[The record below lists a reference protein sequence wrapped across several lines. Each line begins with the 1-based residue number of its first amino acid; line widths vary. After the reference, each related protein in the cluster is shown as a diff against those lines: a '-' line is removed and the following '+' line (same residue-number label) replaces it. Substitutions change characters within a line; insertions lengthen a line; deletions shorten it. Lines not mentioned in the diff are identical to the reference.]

1 MPSREELHQKVLAL
15 PKEPGVY
22 IMKNAR
28 SEVIYV
34 GKAKALKNRVSQ
46 YFQNEARHTPKT
58 RKMVSHIDDFDII
71 VCASE
76 FEALV
81 LENSM
86 IKKYKPKYNILL
98 KDDKGYPFIRVSTH
112 QPYPIFTVV
121 SRVQKDAARYLGPYG
136 GRSAAFQAIDTVSRV
151 MGLRTCKRVLPRDI
165 GKDRP
170 CLNAQL
176 GRCCAPCSG
185 AVSEEEYAERVGQAV
200 RILEGQYQ
208 ELADSLEKEMYEA
221 SDQMRFERAAEL
233 RDRYRAILR
242 IGQHQ
247 KVVASGFADM
257 DVVAFV
263 QGQTRGCLV
272 TLHYLAGNLHDKEYT
287 MTDGT
292 SEEDASEAIG
302 GYIKQYYALRGT
314 APGLVMLSHEIE
326 DMQAVEQF
334 LGSVA
339 GKKVSLS
346 VPQRGRRRELM
357 ELAKKN
363 AREEI
368 QRVETGSERRMKSLE
383 LFGQMMGLEDTP
395 ESFEA
400 YDISNLSGTN
410 TVGSMI
416 VFEQGQ
422 PKKSRYRRF
431 KIKSVANGQD
441 DYQAMEEMLTRRMQH
456 WAQDDE
462 KFSELPSVFLID
474 GGLGHV
480 RVAKR
485 VLDRFACD
493 RPVFG
498 MVKDDHHRTRGLVA
512 PDGREFG
519 ISTVPA
525 VFALVGRMQEEVHRF
540 AIEYQRSLRHSDT
553 IKSQLETIPGVGKK
567 RREDLLRQFKS
578 MTAIKNAGVEQ
589 LSEIVP
595 RKTAQNIYEHF
606 HNGEEETCE
615 SSADPHGEN
624 S

>member
-1 MPSREELHQKVLAL
+1 MPDRDELHEKVLAL
-15 PKEPGVY
+15 PREPGVY

-28 SEVIYV
+28 GEVIYV

-58 RKMVSHIDDFDII
+58 RKMVSHIQDFDII
-71 VCASE
+71 VCRSE

-98 KDDKGYPFIRVSTH
+98 KDDKGYPFVRVSLH
-112 QPYPIFTVV
+112 QPYPTFSVV

-136 GRSAAFQAIDTVSRV
+136 GRGAAFRAIDAVSRI
-151 MGLRTCKRVLPRDI
+151 MGLRTCRRVLPRDI
-165 GKDRP
+165 GKERP

-185 AVSEEEYAERVGQAV
+185 RISEEDYAERVAQAV
-200 RILEGQYQ
+200 RILEGDYQ
-208 ELADSLEKEMYEA
+208 ELAKTIEAEMYEA
-221 SDQMRFERAAEL
+221 SEQMRFERAAEL
-233 RDRYRAILR
+233 RDRYRAIVR
-242 IGQHQ
+242 IGQNQ

-257 DVVAFV
+257 DLVAFV

-272 TLHYLAGNLHDKEYT
+272 MLHYLAGNLHEKEYT

-292 SEEDASEAIG
+292 SEDDASEAIG
-302 GYIKQYYALRGT
+302 GYIKQYYSLRGT
-314 APGLVMLSHEIE
+314 VPGLVLLSHEIE
-326 DMQAVEQF
+326 EMDAVSEF

-339 GKKVSLS
+339 GKKVTLS

-368 QRVETGSERRMKSLE
+368 VRVETGRERRSKSLE
-383 LFGQMMGLEDTP
+383 LFGQMMGLEETP
-395 ESFEA
+395 ETLEA
-400 YDISNLSGTN
+400 YDVSNLSGTN
-410 TVGSMI
+410 TVGSMV
-416 VFEQGQ
+416 VFEQAQ
-422 PKKSRYRRF
+422 PKKSKYRRF
-431 KIKSVANGQD
+431 KIRSVANGQD
-441 DYQAMEEMLTRRMQH
+441 DYQAMEEMLLRRMQR
-456 WAQDDE
+456 WADGDE
-462 KFSELPSVFLID
+462 KFAELPSVFLID

-498 MVKDDHHRTRGLVA
+498 MVKDDHHRTRGLVS

-525 VFALVGRMQEEVHRF
+525 VFALVGRIQEEVHRF
-540 AIEYQRSLRHSDT
+540 AIEYQRSLRRADNV
-553 IKSQLETIPGVGKK
+553 KSQLESIPGVGTK
-567 RREDLLRQFKS
+567 RREALLKQFRSVSAIRAAS
-578 MTAIKNAGVEQ
+578 MEQ
-589 LSEIVP
+589 LAEVIPRTAAQVVYDYFHSE
-595 RKTAQNIYEHF
+595 
-606 HNGEEETCE
+606 GETT
-615 SSADPHGEN
+615 
-624 S
+624 

>member
-1 MPSREELHQKVLAL
+1 MPDRDELHEKVLAL
-15 PKEPGVY
+15 PREPGVY

-28 SEVIYV
+28 GEVIYV

-58 RKMVSHIDDFDII
+58 RKMVSHIHDFDII
-71 VCASE
+71 VCRSE

-98 KDDKGYPFIRVSTH
+98 KDDKGYPFVRVSLH
-112 QPYPIFTVV
+112 QPYPTFSVV

-136 GRSAAFQAIDTVSRV
+136 GRGAAFRAIDAVSRI
-151 MGLRTCKRVLPRDI
+151 MGLRTCRRVLPRDI
-165 GKDRP
+165 GKERP

-185 AVSEEEYAERVGQAV
+185 GISEEEYAERVAQAV
-200 RILEGQYQ
+200 RILEGDYQ
-208 ELADSLEKEMYEA
+208 ELAKTIEAEMYEA
-221 SDQMRFERAAEL
+221 SEQMRFERAAEL
-233 RDRYRAILR
+233 RDRYRAIVR
-242 IGQHQ
+242 IGQNQ

-257 DVVAFV
+257 DLVAFV

-272 TLHYLAGNLHDKEYT
+272 MLHYLAGNLHEKEYT

-292 SEEDASEAIG
+292 SEDDASEAIG
-302 GYIKQYYALRGT
+302 GYIKQYYSLRGT
-314 APGLVMLSHEIE
+314 VPGLVLLSHEIE
-326 DMQAVEQF
+326 EMDAVSEF
-334 LGSVA
+334 LSSVA
-339 GKKVSLS
+339 GKKVTLS

-368 QRVETGSERRMKSLE
+368 VRVETGRERRSKSLE
-383 LFGQMMGLEDTP
+383 LFGQMMGLEETP
-395 ESFEA
+395 ETLEA
-400 YDISNLSGTN
+400 YDVSNLSGTN
-410 TVGSMI
+410 TVGSMV
-416 VFEQGQ
+416 VFEQAQ
-422 PKKSRYRRF
+422 PKKSKYRRF
-431 KIKSVANGQD
+431 KIRSVANGQD
-441 DYQAMEEMLTRRMQH
+441 DYQAMEEMLLRRMQR
-456 WAQDDE
+456 WADGDE
-462 KFSELPSVFLID
+462 KFAELPSVFLID

-498 MVKDDHHRTRGLVA
+498 MVKDDHHRTRGLVS

-525 VFALVGRMQEEVHRF
+525 VFALVGRIQEEVHRF
-540 AIEYQRSLRHSDT
+540 AIEYQRSLRRADNV
-553 IKSQLETIPGVGKK
+553 KSQLESIPGVGTK
-567 RREDLLRQFKS
+567 RREALLKQFRSVSAIRAAS
-578 MTAIKNAGVEQ
+578 MEQ
-589 LSEIVP
+589 LAEVIPRTAAQAVYDYFHSE
-595 RKTAQNIYEHF
+595 
-606 HNGEEETCE
+606 GETT
-615 SSADPHGEN
+615 
-624 S
+624 

>member
-1 MPSREELHQKVLAL
+1 MPDHEELHQKVLAL

-28 SEVIYV
+28 GEVIYV

-71 VCASE
+71 VCGSE

-98 KDDKGYPFIRVSTH
+98 KDDKGYPFIRVATH
-112 QPYPIFTVV
+112 QPYATFSVV
-121 SRVQKDAARYLGPYG
+121 GRIQKDAARYLGPYG

-151 MGLRTCKRVLPRDI
+151 MGLRTCRRVLPRDI
-165 GKDRP
+165 GKERP

-185 AVSEEEYAERVGQAV
+185 NISEEEYAERVSQAT
-200 RILEGQYQ
+200 RILQGDYQ
-208 ELADSLEKEMYEA
+208 DLAAALECEMYEA
-221 SDQMRFERAAEL
+221 SEEMRFERAAEL
-233 RDRYRAILR
+233 RDRYRAIMR
-242 IGQHQ
+242 IGQQQ

-272 TLHYLAGNLHDKEYT
+272 TLHYLSGNLHEKEYT

-292 SEEDASEAIG
+292 SEDDAAEAIG

-314 APGLVMLSHEIE
+314 VPELVLLSHEIE
-326 DMQAVEQF
+326 DMDAVAEF
-334 LGSVA
+334 LGSIA
-339 GKKVSLS
+339 GKKITLS
-346 VPQRGRRRELM
+346 VPQRGKRRELM
-357 ELAKKN
+357 ELARKN

-368 QRVETGSERRMKSLE
+368 VRVETGSERRMKSLE
-383 LFGQMMGLEDTP
+383 LFGQMMGLEETP
-395 ESFEA
+395 ETMEA
-400 YDISNLSGTN
+400 YDISNLNGTN

-416 VFEQGQ
+416 VFENGR
-422 PKKSRYRRF
+422 PKKSNYRRF
-431 KIKSVANGQD
+431 KIQSVANGQD
-441 DYQAMEEMLTRRMQH
+441 DYRAMEEMLLRRMQR
-456 WAQDDE
+456 WADGDE

-498 MVKDDHHRTRGLVA
+498 MVKDDHHRTRGLVS

-525 VFALVGRMQEEVHRF
+525 VFALVGRIQEEVHRF
-540 AIEYQRSLRHSDT
+540 AIEYQRSLRRSDT
-553 IKSQLETIPGVGKK
+553 VKSQLESIPGIGQK
-567 RREDLLRQFKS
+567 RREALLRSFKS
-578 MTAIKNAGVEQ
+578 IAAIRNASVEQ
-589 LSEIVP
+589 LSQVVP
-595 RKTAQNIYEHF
+595 RSAAQMVYEYF
-606 HNGEEETCE
+606 HKEGKQ
-615 SSADPHGEN
+615 
-624 S
+624 

>member
-1 MPSREELHQKVLAL
+1 MADREELHDKVLAL
-15 PKEPGVY
+15 PREPGVY

-28 SEVIYV
+28 GEVIYV

-46 YFQNEARHTPKT
+46 YFQAEARQTPKT
-58 RKMVSHIDDFDII
+58 RKMVSHICDFDII
-71 VCASE
+71 VCRSE

-98 KDDKGYPFIRVSTH
+98 KDDKGYPFVRVSMH
-112 QPYPIFTVV
+112 QPYATFSVV

-136 GRSAAFQAIDTVSRV
+136 GRGAAYQAIDAVSRV
-151 MGLRTCKRVLPRDI
+151 MGLRTCRRVLPRDI
-165 GKDRP
+165 GKERP

-185 AVSEEEYAERVGQAV
+185 SISEEEYAERVAQAV
-200 RILEGQYQ
+200 RILEGDYQ
-208 ELADSLEKEMYEA
+208 ELAKRIEAEMYEA
-221 SDQMRFERAAEL
+221 SEQMRFERAAEL
-233 RDRYRAILR
+233 RDRYRAIVR
-242 IGQHQ
+242 IGQNQ

-257 DVVAFV
+257 DLVAFV

-272 TLHYLAGNLHDKEYT
+272 TLHYLAGNLHEKEYT

-292 SEEDASEAIG
+292 SEEDAAEAIG
-302 GYIKQYYALRGT
+302 GYIKQYYSLRGRV
-314 APGLVMLSHEIE
+314 PELVLLSHEIE
-326 DMQAVEQF
+326 DMDAVSEF
-334 LGSVA
+334 LSSVA
-339 GKKVSLS
+339 GRKVTLS

-368 QRVETGSERRMKSLE
+368 VRVETGRERRAKSLE
-383 LFGQMMGLEDTP
+383 LFGQMMGLAETP
-395 ESFEA
+395 ETLEA

-410 TVGSMI
+410 TVGSMV
-416 VFEQGQ
+416 VFEQAQ

-431 KIKSVANGQD
+431 KIRSVAHGQD
-441 DYQAMEEMLTRRMQH
+441 DYQAMEEMLLRRMQR
-456 WAQDDE
+456 WADGDE
-462 KFSELPSVFLID
+462 KFAELPSVFLID

-525 VFALVGRMQEEVHRF
+525 VFALVGQIQEEVHRF
-540 AIEYQRSLRHSDT
+540 AIDYQRSLRRSDT
-553 IKSQLETIPGVGKK
+553 VKSQLEQIPGVGTK
-567 RREDLLRQFKS
+567 RREALLKQFRS
-578 MTAIKNAGVEQ
+578 ISAIQAASVEQ
-589 LSEIVP
+589 LAAVIPRTAAQAVYEYYHSEE
-595 RKTAQNIYEHF
+595 KDYES
-606 HNGEEETCE
+606 N
-615 SSADPHGEN
+615 
-624 S
+624 